1 MTDSTQDKK
10 SAAAEA
16 KADAAAAKAK
26 AKALRPWFKK
36 KRIIF
41 PLILLVIIVISVAS
55 NSGKNGSDTAA
66 TNTSGETS
74 SESKDASGETKLP
87 VIGEAVT
94 DGKFTFTVTGIE
106 CGIASVGDEF
116 AGATAQ
122 GQYCRVAV
130 TILNS
135 GKEPQTMFADNQ
147 KLFDTEGREFSP
159 DTSAMIWDGDNG
171 KAWME
176 EINPGNTLNGA
187 LLFDLP
193 AAATPSTIELHD
205 SAFSKGVTVSLQ

>member
-1 MTDSTQDKK
+1 MSDSTPDKK

-36 KRIIF
+36 KRVIL
-41 PLILLVIIVISVAS
+41 PLILLVIIIISVAS
-55 NSGKNGSDTAA
+55 NSGNKGSETAS
-66 TNTSGETS
+66 TNSSGETS
-74 SESKDASGETKLP
+74 SESNTAEETKLP
-87 VIGEAVT
+87 GIGEAVT

-205 SAFSKGVTVSLQ
+205 SAFSQGVTVSLQ